1 MKKWGAALA
10 IATTLSACQ
19 ATTGRLSVE
28 RVGPPPPAGTRV
40 PTQAVDGLIVGH
52 RLMAAGQ
59 YELALDAYIRAAG
72 KHGMTADVLSAMGA
86 ANLKLG
92 RLPEARVLLE
102 RALEKDPRS
111 VPAWNNLG
119 VVLMAMGRNAEAQRD
134 FRIAYGLDN
143 GNSDQIRENL
153 RMAIAKTQNSSYD
166 EPKKNKF
173 NLVRRGSGRY
183 LLLRTPE
190 KNIEQ

>member
-1 MKKWGAALA
+1 LKTWGAALA
-10 IATTLSACQ
+10 IATALSACQ
-19 ATTGRLSVE
+19 TTTGRLSLE
-28 RVGPPPPAGTRV
+28 RAGPPPPPGTRV
-40 PTQAVDGLIVGH
+40 PTRAVDGLIVGH

-72 KHGMTADVLSAMGA
+72 KHGMTADILSAMGA

-92 RLPEARVLLE
+92 RLPEARLLLE

-119 VVLMAMGRNAEAQRD
+119 VVLMALGRNAEARRD

-153 RMAIAKTQNSSYD
+153 RLAIAKTRNTSYD
-166 EPKKNKF
+166 APKKNKF
-173 NLVRRGSGRY
+173 NLVRRGNGRY